1 MTTINYSL
9 GQALTSVT
17 TSTDDY
23 WKLGSISQSNPYN
36 ENGVN
41 VTVVHEIWVAQS
53 SGSITV
59 DPTKTCI
66 DSTGNVYFAKIGPR
80 PRNIVKRK

>member
-1 MTTINYSL
+1 MVLNYSQ

-17 TSTDDY
+17 TGTEDY
-23 WKLGSISQSNPYN
+23 WKVGATAEDTPYT
-36 ENGVN
+36 ENGIV
-41 VTVVHEIWVAQS
+41 VGVVHEIWVAQS

-59 DPTKTCI
+59 DPSRTCVDEAGTI
-66 DSTGNVYFAKIGPR
+66 YMAKIGPR